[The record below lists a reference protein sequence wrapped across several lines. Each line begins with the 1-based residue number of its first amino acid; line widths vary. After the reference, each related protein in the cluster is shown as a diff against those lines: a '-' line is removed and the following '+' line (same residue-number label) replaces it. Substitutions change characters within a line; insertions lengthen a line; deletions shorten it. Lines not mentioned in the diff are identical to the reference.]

1 LLQEAALRLL
11 PTQEIAKKL
20 NLSQSMHVTS
30 ETSHTIVGQQVKCQ
44 RSTSR

>member
-1 LLQEAALRLL
+1 
-11 PTQEIAKKL
+11 
-20 NLSQSMHVTS
+20 MHVTS